1 MSSSSFRLRAWI
13 ALVLLAGAGAAAWP
27 VVAGAQGLEWLA
39 GVVFGA
45 LLLLGAWAASIA
57 LARPVERLAQR
68 ARALMRS
75 QSAAG
80 DEIAQIEGALEQAA
94 EQARLETERAASARL
109 HTASLLSGMA
119 EGVVA
124 VDLQERVLFMNRSAA
139 SLLGLE
145 SQLAEG
151 ARLWEALRFPALERA
166 LRAAL
171 DGIAQEPFDAASP
184 RPDGRTLSISVH
196 AVRSKHGFQG
206 AVALLLDVTEVRKL
220 EQMRIDFVAN
230 VSHELRTPLAAVLG
244 ALETVAD
251 AQSDATTTRRFLELA
266 QRNAVRLQAIVSDL
280 LELSSIESQA
290 SRMSVEPLAIGLPLR
305 SAAAALAGAA
315 ESKGVALV
323 LEPLAPGLPAI
334 SGNHER
340 LERVF
345 TNLIENA
352 IKYTPAGGH
361 VRASAQLSGRALE
374 VEIED
379 DGIGI
384 PAAHLPRVFERFYRV
399 DRSRSREMGGTG
411 LGLAIVKH
419 IVRAHGG
426 SVEVESEEGRGALF
440 RVRLPVL
447 DAGAAARNG
456 TGQVSGT

>member
-1 MSSSSFRLRAWI
+1 MSRSSFRLRAWL
-13 ALVLLAGAGAAAWP
+13 ALLLLAGAGAAAWP
-27 VVAGAQGLEWLA
+27 LVAAAQGLEWIA
-39 GVVFGA
+39 GAVFGA
-45 LLLLGAWAASIA
+45 LLLLGAWAAATA
-57 LARPVERLAQR
+57 LARPVERLASR
-68 ARALMRS
+68 ARALLHTEGGK
-75 QSAAG
+75 G
-80 DEIAQIEGALEQAA
+80 DEIEELESALEQAA

-124 VDLQERVLFMNRSAA
+124 VDLGERVLFMNRSAA
-139 SLLGLE
+139 GLLGLE
-145 SQLAEG
+145 GELAEG
-151 ARLWEALRFPALERA
+151 ARLWKALRFPALERA

-251 AQSDATTTRRFLELA
+251 ARSDGETTRRFLELA

-290 SRMSVEPLAIGLPLR
+290 TRMSVEPLGIGSPLR

-315 ESKGVALV
+315 ESKGVALE
-323 LEPLAPGLPAI
+323 LEPIAPELPPIA
-334 SGNHER
+334 GNHER

-352 IKYTPAGGH
+352 IKYTPSGGH
-361 VRASAQLSGRALE
+361 VQVRAQLSGRTLE
-374 VEIED
+374 VEVED

-384 PAAHLPRVFERFYRV
+384 PAVHLPRVFERFYRV

-426 SVEVESEEGRGALF
+426 NVEVESEEGRGALF

-447 DAGAAARNG
+447 DAGAAARHAAG
-456 TGQVSGT
+456 

>member
-1 MSSSSFRLRAWI
+1 MSRSSFRLRAWVALMLLALAGVCAWPLI
-13 ALVLLAGAGAAAWP
+13 AGAGELRWLAGA
-27 VVAGAQGLEWLA
+27 
-39 GVVFGA
+39 VFGA
-45 LLLLGAWAASIA
+45 LLLLAAWAAA
-57 LARPVERLAQR
+57 LALVRPVERLAQR
-68 ARALMRS
+68 ARALLRREGG
-75 QSAAG
+75 QD
-80 DEIAQIEGALEQAA
+80 DEIVELESALEQAA
-94 EQARLETERAASARL
+94 EQARLETERATSARL

-124 VDLQERVLFMNRSAA
+124 VDLHERVLFMNHSAA
-139 SLLGLE
+139 ELLGLE
-145 SQLAEG
+145 RELSEG
-151 ARLWEALRFPALERA
+151 ARLWVELRFPALERA
-166 LRAAL
+166 LRASL
-171 DGIAQEPFDAASP
+171 DGIPQEPIDAPSP

-244 ALETVAD
+244 ALETVAEPGTD
-251 AQSDATTTRRFLELA
+251 EATSRRFLELA

-280 LELSSIESQA
+280 LELSSIESQS
-290 SRMSVEPLAIGLPLR
+290 SRMAVEPLGIGSPLR

-315 ESKGVALV
+315 ESKGVGLSI
-323 LEPLAPGLPAI
+323 EPLAPELPPI

-352 IKYTPAGGH
+352 IKYTQSGGH
-361 VRASAQLSGRALE
+361 VRVRARLAGRALE
-374 VEIED
+374 IEVED
-379 DGIGI
+379 DGVGI

-426 SVEVESEEGRGALF
+426 NVEVESEEGRGALF

-447 DAGAAARNG
+447 DARSAARSAAG
-456 TGQVSGT
+456 

>member
-1 MSSSSFRLRAWI
+1 MSRPSFRLRAWI
-13 ALVLLAGAGAAAWP
+13 ALVLLAAAGAFAWP
-27 VVAGAQGLEWLA
+27 LVAGAKDLEWLA
-39 GVVFGA
+39 AVVYGA
-45 LLLLGAWAASIA
+45 LLVLGAFAAASA
-57 LARPVERLAQR
+57 LARPVERLALH
-68 ARALMRS
+68 ARALVHTEGEK
-75 QSAAG
+75 G
-80 DEIAQIEGALEQAA
+80 DEIEELEQALEQAA
-94 EQARLETERAASARL
+94 EQARRETERAASARL

-124 VDLQERVLFMNRSAA
+124 VDLGERVLFMNRSAA
-139 SLLGLE
+139 GLLGLE
-145 SQLAEG
+145 QELSEG

-251 AQSDATTTRRFLELA
+251 AGSDVETTKRFLEIA

-290 SRMSVEPLAIGLPLR
+290 SRMAVEPLAIGSPLR

-315 ESKGVALV
+315 ESKGVALEV
-323 LEPLAPGLPAI
+323 EPVSPGLPQV

-352 IKYTPAGGH
+352 IKYTQKGGH
-361 VRASAQLSGRALE
+361 VRARARLAGRALE
-374 VEIED
+374 VEVED

-419 IVRAHGG
+419 VVRAHGG
-426 SVEVESEEGRGALF
+426 NVEVESEEGRGALF
-440 RVRLPVL
+440 RVRLPVI
-447 DAGAAARNG
+447 DAGAPRNL
-456 TGQVSGT
+456 TE

>member
-1 MSSSSFRLRAWI
+1 MPRSSFRLRAWL
-13 ALVLLAGAGAAAWP
+13 ALLLLCAAGAAAWP
-27 VVAGAQGLEWLA
+27 LVSGAGDLRLLA
-39 GVVFGA
+39 GLVFAGLLA
-45 LLLLGAWAASIA
+45 LAAWAGSIA
-57 LARPVERLAQR
+57 LARPVEELAEH
-68 ARALMRS
+68 ARAVVRS
-75 QSAAG
+75 QVRSG
-80 DEIAQIEGALEQAA
+80 GEIAEIERALELAT
-94 EQARLETERAASARL
+94 EQARLETERAANTRL

-139 SLLGLE
+139 NLLGLDAE
-145 SQLAEG
+145 LPEG
-151 ARLWEALRFPALERA
+151 ARLWESLRFPALERA
-166 LRAAL
+166 LRGSI
-171 DGIAQEPFDAASP
+171 DGIPQEPLDAPSP
-184 RPDGRTLSISVH
+184 QPDGRTLSISVH
-196 AVRSKHGFQG
+196 AVRSQHGFQG
-206 AVALLLDVTEVRKL
+206 AVALLLDVTAVRKV

-251 AQSDATTTRRFLELA
+251 AQTDAATTTRFLEIA
-266 QRNAVRLQAIVSDL
+266 QRNASRLQAIVSDL

-290 SRMSVEPLAIGLPLR
+290 SRMPLEPMGIGSPLR

-323 LEPLAPGLPAI
+323 VEPVPADLPPI
-334 SGNHER
+334 SGNHGR

-352 IKYTPAGGH
+352 IKYTQKGGH
-361 VRASAQLSGRALE
+361 VRARARLAGRALE

-419 IVRAHGG
+419 VVRAHGG
-426 SVEVESEEGRGALF
+426 NVEVESEEGRGALF

-447 DAGAAARNG
+447 AGEAAARRSAG
-456 TGQVSGT
+456 

>member
-1 MSSSSFRLRAWI
+1 MSRSSFRLRAWI

-27 VVAGAQGLEWLA
+27 IVAGAEGMQWLA
-39 GVVFGA
+39 GTVFGA
-45 LLLLGAWAASIA
+45 LLLLGAWAASLA
-57 LARPVERLAQR
+57 LALPVERLAQR
-68 ARALMRS
+68 ARALLHTEGGS
-75 QSAAG
+75 G
-80 DEIAQIEGALEQAA
+80 DEIEELEGALEQAA
-94 EQARLETERAASARL
+94 EQARLETERATSARL

-124 VDLQERVLFMNRSAA
+124 VDLGERVLFMNGSAA
-139 SLLGLE
+139 GLLGLE
-145 SQLAEG
+145 RELEEG
-151 ARLWEALRFPALERA
+151 TRLWEALRFPGLERA

-171 DGIAQEPFDAASP
+171 DGITQEPFDAPSP

-251 AQSDATTTRRFLELA
+251 AGKDEATTRRFLELA

-290 SRMSVEPLAIGLPLR
+290 SRMAVEPLGIGSPLR

-315 ESKGVALV
+315 ESKGVV
-323 LEPLAPGLPAI
+323 LEVEPLAPELPPVA
-334 SGNHER
+334 GNHER

-352 IKYTPAGGH
+352 IKYTPAGGR
-361 VRASAQLSGRALE
+361 VRARARLAGRALE

-426 SVEVESEEGRGALF
+426 NVEVESEEGRGALF

-447 DAGAAARNG
+447 AAGSAARSAAG
-456 TGQVSGT
+456 

>member
-1 MSSSSFRLRAWI
+1 
-13 ALVLLAGAGAAAWP
+13 
-27 VVAGAQGLEWLA
+27 
-39 GVVFGA
+39 
-45 LLLLGAWAASIA
+45 
-57 LARPVERLAQR
+57 
-68 ARALMRS
+68 
-75 QSAAG
+75 
-80 DEIAQIEGALEQAA
+80 
-94 EQARLETERAASARL
+94 
-109 HTASLLSGMA
+109 
-119 EGVVA
+119 
-124 VDLQERVLFMNRSAA
+124 
-139 SLLGLE
+139 
-145 SQLAEG
+145 
-151 ARLWEALRFPALERA
+151 
-166 LRAAL
+166 
-171 DGIAQEPFDAASP
+171 
-184 RPDGRTLSISVH
+184 
-196 AVRSKHGFQG
+196 VRSKHGFQG

-230 VSHELRTPLAAVLG
+230 VSHELRTPLTAVLG

-251 AQSDATTTRRFLELA
+251 AQSDAQTTKRFLELA

-280 LELSSIESQA
+280 LELSSIESQG
-290 SRMSVEPLAIGLPLR
+290 SRMSVEPLAIGSPLR

-315 ESKGVALV
+315 ESKGVALE
-323 LEPLAPGLPAI
+323 LEPLAPGLPPV

-361 VRASAQLSGRALE
+361 VRARARLAGRALE

-384 PAAHLPRVFERFYRV
+384 PAVHLPRVFERFYRV

-419 IVRAHGG
+419 VVRAHGG

-447 DAGAAARNG
+447 DARGLSAPG
-456 TGQVSGT
+456 G

>member
-1 MSSSSFRLRAWI
+1 MSRSSFRLRAWI
-13 ALVLLAGAGAAAWP
+13 ALVLLAGCGAAAWP
-27 VVAGAQGLEWLA
+27 LVAGAQGLQWLA
-39 GVVFGA
+39 ALVFGA
-45 LLLLGAWAASIA
+45 LLVLGAWAGASA

-68 ARALMRS
+68 ARALMRTS
-75 QSAAG
+75 GGSG
-80 DEIAQIEGALEQAA
+80 DEIDELERALEQAA

-124 VDLQERVLFMNRSAA
+124 VDLHERVLFMNHSAA
-139 SLLGLE
+139 ELLGLE
-145 SQLAEG
+145 RELSEG
-151 ARLWEALRFPALERA
+151 ARLWEVLRFPSLERA
-166 LRAAL
+166 LRASL
-171 DGIAQEPFDAASP
+171 DGIAQEPIDAPSP
-184 RPDGRTLSISVH
+184 QPDGRTLSISVH

-251 AQSDATTTRRFLELA
+251 AQTDAATTGRFLEIA
-266 QRNAVRLQAIVSDL
+266 QRNATRLQAIVSDL
-280 LELSSIESQA
+280 LELSSIESQ
-290 SRMSVEPLAIGLPLR
+290 SNRMALEPLSVGSPLR

-315 ESKGVALV
+315 ESKGVELSVAPVALD
-323 LEPLAPGLPAI
+323 LPLV

-361 VRASAQLSGRALE
+361 VHVRARLSGRALE
-374 VEIED
+374 VEVED

-419 IVRAHGG
+419 VVRAHGG
-426 SVEVESEEGRGALF
+426 NVEVESEEGCGALF

-447 DAGAAARNG
+447 DASSVSRSAAG
-456 TGQVSGT
+456 

>member
-1 MSSSSFRLRAWI
+1 MSRSSFRLRAWI
-13 ALVLLAGAGAAAWP
+13 ALVLLAVAGGAAWP
-27 VVAGAQGLEWLA
+27 VVAGAGGLELLA
-39 GVVFGA
+39 AVIFGA
-45 LLLLGAWAASIA
+45 LLLLAAWAGSIA
-57 LARPVERLAQR
+57 LARPVERLAER
-68 ARALMRS
+68 ARALMHTE
-75 QSAAG
+75 G
-80 DEIAQIEGALEQAA
+80 GKGFEIEELERALEQAA
-94 EQARLETERAASARL
+94 EQARLETERAASARM

-124 VDLQERVLFMNRSAA
+124 VDLGERVLFMNRSAA
-139 SLLGLE
+139 TLLGLE
-145 SQLAEG
+145 SELSEG

-166 LRAAL
+166 LRASL
-171 DGIAQEPFDAASP
+171 DGIAQEPFDAPSP

-251 AQSDATTTRRFLELA
+251 THSDAPTTERFLEIA

-280 LELSSIESQA
+280 LELSSIESQG
-290 SRMSVEPLAIGLPLR
+290 SRMPVEPLGIGSPLR

-315 ESKGVALV
+315 ESKGVKLEVEV
-323 LEPLAPGLPAI
+323 LPSTLPQI

-352 IKYTPAGGH
+352 IKYTDKGGH
-361 VRASAQLSGRALE
+361 VRARARLAGRALE

-379 DGIGI
+379 NGIGI
-384 PAAHLPRVFERFYRV
+384 PSAHLPRVFERFYRV

-426 SVEVESEEGRGALF
+426 NVEVESEEGRGALF

-447 DAGAAARNG
+447 DGSAPRNAME
-456 TGQVSGT
+456 